1 MKLLTLNTHSLAE
14 KHADEKR
21 EIFAEMIAQEL
32 PDVFALQEVNQRIEE
47 DPVLMDGNP
56 QYIPCRGFSG
66 PVRRRNHA
74 LSLAELLKEKNCPY
88 FWTWVPAKI
97 GYGIYEEGLSLFS
110 RSPIEQAEQL
120 FISRNQDFSN
130 WRTRKSLG
138 IKTRG
143 EWFYSVHMGW
153 WKDEEEPFA
162 RHWDC
167 LSQHLQTAKSEQETI
182 WICGDFNSPSDV
194 LGEGYSYV
202 KDSGWQDTYELA
214 KEKDSGI
221 TVSGVIDGW
230 RNQNRKEIDEGMRID
245 YIWCSKKRAVRQSRV
260 VFNGKHYPIVSD
272 HYCVMIE
279 TEEIS

>member
-110 RSPIEQAEQL
+110 RSPIEQTEQL

-162 RHWDC
+162 QHWDC

-272 HYCVMIE
+272 HYGVMIE

>member
-1 MKLLTLNTHSLAE
+1 MKLLTINTHSLQE
-14 KHADEKR
+14 ADPAAQLESLAQFLLR
-21 EIFAEMIAQEL
+21 EQ
-32 PDVFALQEVNQRIEE
+32 PDVAALQEVSQSRSAE
-47 DPVLMDGNP
+47 P
-56 QYIPCRGFSG
+56 SG
-66 PVRRRNHA
+66 QTPGMVPMPTAAVPVRQDNFA
-74 LSLAELLKEKNCPY
+74 LNLALRLGELGLDCY
-88 FWTWVPAKI
+88 WVWLPAKI

-272 HYCVMIE
+272 HYGVMIE

>member
-1 MKLLTLNTHSLAE
+1 
-14 KHADEKR
+14 
-21 EIFAEMIAQEL
+21 
-32 PDVFALQEVNQRIEE
+32 
-47 DPVLMDGNP
+47 MDGNP

-272 HYCVMIE
+272 HYGVMIE

>member
-1 MKLLTLNTHSLAE
+1 MKLLTINTHSLQE
-14 KHADEKR
+14 ADPAAQLESLAQFLLR
-21 EIFAEMIAQEL
+21 EQ
-32 PDVFALQEVNQRIEE
+32 PDVAALQEVSQSRSAE
-47 DPVLMDGNP
+47 P
-56 QYIPCRGFSG
+56 SG
-66 PVRRRNHA
+66 QTPGMVPMPTAAVPVRQDNFA
-74 LSLAELLKEKNCPY
+74 LNLALRLGELGLDCY
-88 FWTWVPAKI
+88 WVWLPAKI

-110 RSPIEQAEQL
+110 RSPIEQTEQL

-272 HYCVMIE
+272 HYGVMIE

>member
-1 MKLLTLNTHSLAE
+1 
-14 KHADEKR
+14 
-21 EIFAEMIAQEL
+21 
-32 PDVFALQEVNQRIEE
+32 
-47 DPVLMDGNP
+47 
-56 QYIPCRGFSG
+56 
-66 PVRRRNHA
+66 
-74 LSLAELLKEKNCPY
+74 
-88 FWTWVPAKI
+88 
-97 GYGIYEEGLSLFS
+97 
-110 RSPIEQAEQL
+110 
-120 FISRNQDFSN
+120 
-130 WRTRKSLG
+130 
-138 IKTRG
+138 
-143 EWFYSVHMGW
+143 MGW

-272 HYCVMIE
+272 HYGVMIE

>member
-1 MKLLTLNTHSLAE
+1 M
-14 KHADEKR
+14 R
-21 EIFAEMIAQEL
+21 EGGLF
-32 PDVFALQEVNQRIEE
+32 
-47 DPVLMDGNP
+47 
-56 QYIPCRGFSG
+56 Y
-66 PVRRRNHA
+66 H
-74 LSLAELLKEKNCPY
+74 
-88 FWTWVPAKI
+88 WTWIPAKL
-97 GYGIYEEGLSLFS
+97 GYDIYEEGLALFS
-110 RSPIEQAEQL
+110 LEPIEDTEQF
-120 FISRNQDFSN
+120 FISQSQSFTN
-130 WRTRKSLG
+130 W
-138 IKTRG
+138 KTRRIAG
-143 EWFYSVHMGW
+143 IQAGGQWFYSVHMGW

-272 HYCVMIE
+272 HYGVMIE

>member
-110 RSPIEQAEQL
+110 RSPIEQTEQL

-162 RHWDC
+162 QHWDC

-272 HYCVMIE
+272 HYGMMIE